1 MENMENM
8 ENNTKIKS
16 LAQLFDEWGMHH
28 VLPKSPKMEKKEG
41 FESLSPTGIHAAYDD
56 PMNRFAIGD
65 DKISQ
70 FFIGSFTVVG
80 LFVLY
85 RFMNKK

>member
-1 MENMENM
+1 MENM
-8 ENNTKIKS
+8 ENNKIKS
-16 LAQLFDEWGMHH
+16 LAQLLDEWGMHH
-28 VLPKSPKMEKKEG
+28 VLPKAAKIQKKEG
-41 FESLSPTGIHAAYDD
+41 FESLSPTGIHDAYGE